1 MSGQDPWII
10 VPTHSLRLSAERKAH
25 LRGTQ
30 LRFSITNLTLL
41 MVIAPAIGHKRAEAL
56 NAEKLVHVYWY
67 TTNDTLQH
75 SALSPQQMI
84 EENKILRK
92 GERRLNVSMYQY
104 ALSPH
109 HLQGRHQP
117 AGVKVYC
124 QVTETTKR
132 KCQTYLVEL
141 RKTFSNNSYG
151 LCQVFLLDDKWG
163 CKSNANPARQQ

>member
-1 MSGQDPWII
+1 M
-10 VPTHSLRLSAERKAH
+10 
-25 LRGTQ
+25 Q

-75 SALSPQQMI
+75 SALIPQQMI

-92 GERRLNVSMYQY
+92 GERRLKASMYQY

-109 HLQGRHQP
+109 HLQG
-117 AGVKVYC
+117 
-124 QVTETTKR
+124 
-132 KCQTYLVEL
+132 
-141 RKTFSNNSYG
+141 
-151 LCQVFLLDDKWG
+151 
-163 CKSNANPARQQ
+163 